1 MINADMTTIGN
12 TIRLAVV
19 EDHASIRELLV
30 EAFSALAETEIVGEA
45 ATGKDAIELCER
57 TQPDVL
63 LLDAML
69 PDLSGLECLQAI
81 RRVAPQVK
89 VLIFSGNTNAMV
101 VNRALQQGVHG
112 YVEKSA
118 SFSEVVTAVQLVAR
132 GGAYFGKAIKP
143 TLYGIRTS
151 PFPLGA
157 ASKLSN
163 RECSVLAALALGKS
177 SKEIAA
183 DLGLSTFTVQ
193 NHRRRIKAKT
203 GLRTTSDLTL
213 HALNLGLVEDP
224 AAQPRD
230 ISQIEQNG

>member
-1 MINADMTTIGN
+1 MTTYGN

-19 EDHASIRELLV
+19 EDHASVRELLV
-30 EAFSALAETEIVGEA
+30 EAFSLQEGTEVVGEA
-45 ATGKDAIELCER
+45 ATGTDAIALCGR

-69 PDLSGLECLQAI
+69 PDVSGLECLQAI
-81 RRVAPQVK
+81 RRAAPEVK

-101 VNRALQQGVHG
+101 INRALQQGVHG

-118 SFSEVVTAVQLVAR
+118 PFGEVVTAVRLVAR

-143 TLYGIRTS
+143 TLHGIRTS
-151 PFPLGA
+151 PFPLEA
-157 ASKLSN
+157 AGKLSN
-163 RECSVLAALALGKS
+163 RECSVLAALAMGKS

-183 DLGLSTFTVQ
+183 NLGLSIFTVQ

-203 GLRTTSDLTL
+203 GLRSTSDLTL

-224 AAQPRD
+224 HVQRSGSAAVAQKA
-230 ISQIEQNG
+230 E